1 LGGSRG
7 MFEKPGIGLEEVGLQ
22 RSGGVCPVSDVRLWF
37 AREILPLEA
46 SLIQFLRNNWRNETE
61 IEDLLQE
68 IYVRVFEAAREETP
82 VQAKPFIFTTA
93 RNLLINR
100 IRQRQVVPIESVADL
115 DSLSISISE
124 PSPERSVIARDEL
137 RRLQAALD
145 RLPPR
150 VREAVLLRRVEGLS
164 RREIAM
170 RMQIGEGTVKD
181 YLADAMNMLSD
192 MLYRESEI
200 TRKTA

>member
-1 LGGSRG
+1 
-7 MFEKPGIGLEEVGLQ
+7 MIEKPGIGTEETGLQ
-22 RSGGVCPVSDVRLWF
+22 RPGGVCPVSDVRLWF

-46 SLIQFLRNNWRNETE
+46 SLIHFLRSNWRNETE
-61 IEDLLQE
+61 VEDLLQE
-68 IYVRVFEAAREETP
+68 VYVRVFEAARKEIPT
-82 VQAKPFIFTTA
+82 QIKPFVFATA

-100 IRQRQVVPIESVADL
+100 FRQCQVVPIESVADL
-115 DSLSISISE
+115 DSLRIPVSE
-124 PSPERSVIARDEL
+124 PTPERSVIARDEL

-150 VREAVLLRRVEGLS
+150 VREAVLLRRVDGLS

-181 YLADAMNMLSD
+181 YLADAVNMLSD
-192 MLYRESEI
+192 MLYRETEI
-200 TRKTA
+200 TRKNT